1 MHRRGDLM
9 PRRCYT
15 EGERLHR
22 KTEALSCLPV
32 VPFHPSTGAAMDP
45 TAFDTL
51 TRSFMT
57 AGSRRRLL
65 ARLVAAL
72 PIAGVLAARVDGPEA
87 NAAE

>member
-1 MHRRGDLM
+1 
-9 PRRCYT
+9 
-15 EGERLHR
+15 
-22 KTEALSCLPV
+22 
-32 VPFHPSTGAAMDP
+32 MDP